1 MLNNNN
7 KEKTEVPIRI
17 ETERR
22 KRKEKTM
29 TEMERIKLR
38 HGFREYSAL
47 PPCLADDPISPTRRS
62 LVART
67 RSTTYIRYDIPLD
80 YRGRIIRSRL

>member
-1 MLNNNN
+1 MFNKNI

-22 KRKEKTM
+22 KIKEKTM
-29 TEMERIKLR
+29 TITRRIKR
-38 HGFREYSAL
+38 RNGFREYAVL
-47 PPCLADDPISPTRRS
+47 PSCLADDPISPTRRS
-62 LVART
+62 LVACT